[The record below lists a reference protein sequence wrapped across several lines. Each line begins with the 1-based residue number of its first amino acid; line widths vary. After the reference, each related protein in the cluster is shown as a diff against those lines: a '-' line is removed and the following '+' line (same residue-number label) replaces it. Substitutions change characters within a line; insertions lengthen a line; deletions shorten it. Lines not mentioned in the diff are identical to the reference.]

1 MDQEG
6 AYFEYP
12 VQMKPIDYRGGSHR
26 NARLWNRCLKTYRQS
41 VFSAEFRNY
50 VHPCIPGQYRSP
62 TRSLACFLPA
72 IWFNESGAHYADRR
86 ASYGFAAQW

>member
-26 NARLWNRCLKTYRQS
+26 NARL
-41 VFSAEFRNY
+41 
-50 VHPCIPGQYRSP
+50 
-62 TRSLACFLPA
+62 
-72 IWFNESGAHYADRR
+72 
-86 ASYGFAAQW
+86 